1 MLFER
6 YCNGNIRSMFI
17 SILFPVAHAH
27 MNCCF
32 ANNHTQGNS
41 FNGKPFFFACSVFSW
56 QNFICIFEVSSD
68 GKMGRLQVITEAALL
83 RCSYKNV
90 FWKFVANLQEN
101 THAKVW
107 FQCWNRTSA
116 WLSLFV
122 ITDVLCKL
130 NSFGPPKK
138 CLLRF

>member
-41 FNGKPFFFACSVFSW
+41 FNGKPFFLLVQFSHDKILFVFSRFHLMAR
-56 QNFICIFEVSSD
+56 N
-68 GKMGRLQVITEAALL
+68 GRLQVITEATLR

-90 FWKFVANLQEN
+90 F
-101 THAKVW
+101 
-107 FQCWNRTSA
+107 
-116 WLSLFV
+116 
-122 ITDVLCKL
+122 
-130 NSFGPPKK
+130 
-138 CLLRF
+138 